1 MACEAVRYIIH
12 ARIPTR
18 GAISCYSRPNIAC
31 YSIPNIAVMKFT
43 GPDAIDD
50 GNIG

>member
-31 YSIPNIAVMKFT
+31 YSRPNIAVMKFT